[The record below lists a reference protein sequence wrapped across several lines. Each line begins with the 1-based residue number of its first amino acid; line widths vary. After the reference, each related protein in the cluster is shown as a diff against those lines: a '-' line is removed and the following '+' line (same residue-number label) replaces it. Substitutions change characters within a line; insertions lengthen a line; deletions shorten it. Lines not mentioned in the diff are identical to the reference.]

1 MRMSPGAPFSISCP
15 TKIEFGVGVLAD
27 LAKEI
32 PRKAKQI
39 LLIRGAGGLAAG
51 PVRDVLDQLDLNITE
66 CRAVGEPSVNTIS
79 VLREDV
85 LPHKIDAVIACGGGA
100 VIDTGKALAFCL
112 AHKVI
117 LGDDF
122 SEIDPDL
129 LAQPSPIPLIVLPTT
144 AGTGAEVTSNVVLDV
159 PSLQAKISL
168 RGRALFPHVAI
179 IDPSLMVSAPPH
191 VILQSGMDAVTQIIE
206 AHTSVAATPF
216 SSALTLD
223 NLESGLVA
231 LRAAVQTPS
240 VKTMSEMAWT
250 ALASG
255 LALANGGLG
264 AAHGLASVVGG
275 RFAAPHGALCGRL
288 LTPVLR
294 HNLARA
300 ELGSDEH
307 VNLDR
312 CCAAIESVFTSPPGT
327 DDLCGLEAWLAT
339 HNLPYLADFGV
350 RADDFDGLAEQA
362 MAASSSRKNA
372 VVLEKADYVGIMA
385 DALVAGDTV

>member
-32 PRKAKQI
+32 PRKAKQV
-39 LLIRGAGGLAAG
+39 LLIRGAGGIAAG
-51 PVRDVLDQLDLNITE
+51 PVRDVLGQMDLNIIE
-66 CRAVGEPSVNTIS
+66 CNAGGEPSVTTINALS
-79 VLREDV
+79 DEVSTQS
-85 LPHKIDAVIACGGGA
+85 IDAVIACGGGA
-100 VIDTGKALAFCL
+100 VIDTGKALTFCL
-112 AHKVI
+112 AHKVT
-117 LGDDF
+117 LTDDF
-122 SEIDPDL
+122 SAIDPDL
-129 LAQPSPIPLIVLPTT
+129 LATPCPIPLIVLPTT
-144 AGTGAEVTSNVVLDV
+144 AGTGAEVTSNAVLDV
-159 PSLQAKISL
+159 PSLQAKVSL

-231 LRAAVQTPS
+231 LRAAVQTRC
-240 VKTMSEMAWT
+240 VETMSAMAWT

-264 AAHGLASVVGG
+264 AAHGLASVIGG

-294 HNLARA
+294 QNLARA
-300 ELGSDEH
+300 EPGSEVH
-307 VNLDR
+307 AKLDQ
-312 CCAAIESVFTSPPGT
+312 CCAAIEAVFQPPPGG
-327 DDLCGLEAWLAT
+327 DDLSGLEAWLST
-339 HNLPYLADFGV
+339 HSLPYLADFGV
-350 RADDFDGLAEQA
+350 TPADFDVLASQA
-362 MAASSSRKNA
+362 MTASSSRKNA
-372 VVLEKADYVGIMA
+372 VVLQNADYVGILT
-385 DALVAGDTV
+385 DALAADEAV